1 MNNLNDIV
9 STERRKPLLSAHNTN
24 SYLTNLPVEEA
35 NLELKAILK
44 YFQDPDTYLPLY
56 QKEEFVNGL
65 SIEAR
70 MELIDDKE
78 KAAGIVKR
86 ESLYH
91 SHDFFEMMYVYDGS
105 CRNWISSKE
114 RICQKGDLLLYNLQ
128 TVHKLLIN
136 EDSVVFNILISKEI
150 LMTSFLDLLQSE
162 SSIYQFYINSLY
174 NIPSENHILFHLEEE
189 CDTKNILHSLIL
201 EYVGKKPF
209 YEKVMRIHFSNLLI
223 HLTRLLE
230 KNETMQAQFFEG
242 IDINAILEY
251 IHANYQTVTLQS
263 LSDHFG
269 YSPRSMMRI
278 FKKVTKRT
286 FSDIIREYRM
296 LAAINYLRNTQISI
310 DDIALRTGFS
320 ERAYFD
326 KVFKQSF
333 KLTPHE
339 YRQLIQHQ

>member
-9 STERRKPLLSAHNTN
+9 RKERRHPLLSAHSIN
-24 SYLTNLPVEEA
+24 SYLTNLPIEDD
-35 NLELKAILK
+35 NTELKAILR
-44 YFQDPDTYLPLY
+44 YFQRPDIYLPLY

-70 MELIDDKE
+70 MEFIDDNE
-78 KAAGIVKR
+78 RAMGIVTR

-105 CRNWISSKE
+105 CRNWISNKE
-114 RICQKGDLLLYNLQ
+114 MTCQKGDLLLYNLQ

-136 EDSVVFNILISKEI
+136 ESSVVFNILISKEI

-174 NIPSENHILFHLEEE
+174 NIPSESHILFHLEEE
-189 CDTKNILHSLIL
+189 CETKNILHSLIQ
-201 EYVGKKPF
+201 EYVDKKPF

-230 KNETMQAQFFEG
+230 HETMQAKLSEG

-269 YSPRSMMRI
+269 YSPRSMMRL
-278 FKKVTKRT
+278 FKKVTNRT

-296 LAAINYLRNTQISI
+296 LAAINYLRNTQLSI
-310 DDIALRTGFS
+310 DDIAFQIGFS

-339 YRQLIQHQ
+339 YRQLIQQQ